1 MEKANSRVALVTGA
15 NKGIGFEVA
24 RQLGKAGCTVVI
36 GARNPELGRAAAA
49 KLLDQQIDA
58 RFVALDVNQE
68 RTVETAAAT
77 LASEFECLDILV
89 NNAGIIA
96 TGEGDGP
103 PSRAKAGTVER
114 TLRTNFLG
122 ALIVVQAMLPLLRK
136 SHAGR
141 IVNIS
146 SGLGSLE
153 YNGDPNWEFAA
164 VKHLG
169 YSASKAA
176 LNMLTV
182 QLAFELRDTRI
193 KVNSADPGFTATDL
207 NQHRGYQ
214 TAEQGASEAVRLALL
229 PADGPTGGF
238 FSSAGRDPWY
248 APRSMI
254 AMLVSGENWWVTRKR
269 IDVRNGLKEH

>member
-36 GARNPELGRAAAA
+36 GARNPELGRASAA

-103 PSRAKAGTVER
+103 PSRAKAGAVER

-238 FSSAGRDPWY
+238 FSSAGRDPW
-248 APRSMI
+248 
-254 AMLVSGENWWVTRKR
+254 
-269 IDVRNGLKEH
+269 